1 MNKKINKSIKFLL
14 SEYKR
19 LKKKNDEGKINR
31 EGKETLLKLSHFL
44 GKKE

>member
-1 MNKKINKSIKFLL
+1 MNKKISQSIKFLL

-19 LKKKNDEGKINR
+19 LKKKNDDGTIKGE
-31 EGKETLLKLSHFL
+31 EKETLLKLSNFL

>member
-1 MNKKINKSIKFLL
+1 MNKTINQSIKFLL

-19 LKKKNDEGKINR
+19 LKKKKDEDTISK
-31 EGKETLLKLSHFL
+31 EAKETLLKLAQFL

>member
-1 MNKKINKSIKFLL
+1 MNKKISQSIKFLL

-19 LKKKNDEGKINR
+19 LKKKNR
-31 EGKETLLKLSHFL
+31 EDTISKAEKESLLQLAQFF